1 VRLIDFE
8 DPIGWFKISLEERN
22 MKGEIIK
29 YIKHKVRP
37 YLKSMGIQI
46 CILQNIHNGRDTH
59 IRQIKVFSPREHR
72 SYDFNFP
79 KFESNEFKQYMYI
92 R

>member
-1 VRLIDFE
+1 
-8 DPIGWFKISLEERN
+8 
-22 MKGEIIK
+22 
-29 YIKHKVRP
+29 
-37 YLKSMGIQI
+37 MGIQI

-59 IRQIKVFSPREHR
+59 IRQIKIFSPREHR